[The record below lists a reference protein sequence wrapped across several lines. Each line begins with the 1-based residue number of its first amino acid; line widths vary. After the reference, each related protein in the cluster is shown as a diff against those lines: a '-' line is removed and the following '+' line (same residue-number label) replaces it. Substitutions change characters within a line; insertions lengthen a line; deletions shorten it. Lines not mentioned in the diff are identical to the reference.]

1 MIVTFP
7 FEDDPYYSAP
17 PPPSYE
23 TSSGAALTMP
33 ALSKKY
39 FDLAKSV
46 SGGVFP
52 VGMNRFWHGGVHLKG
67 TKPIRAVA
75 DGTIVAYR
83 LDSDY
88 TPSAF
93 DAQVASGAAGSRK
106 PPREFSSSFVLI
118 RHECEVN
125 NGATTIDRYTGAHF
139 YSLYANLMPAK
150 HMHDK
155 PLLPPFLTTGEK
167 LLTVYALR
175 GDEVTVV
182 AVKDDAHR
190 MVKVRVTDINS
201 AKVVEGWVE
210 HLYLDLDPAVPLVE
224 SAKVRIGY
232 PISSVYAHHPSERVW
247 RKLDS
252 VRTVSYPVRV
262 GEVIGYAGKTDG
274 PVGVLDDS
282 FHFEIFTA
290 ENALVKPMKPLVP
303 AEIKHPA
310 EAHQKYA
317 DGTMCD
323 GMGKVW
329 LTRAAT
335 LARNIT
341 LKGSTALTVSA
352 MQQHPSGSCFLAAVP
367 CGLDGT
373 PPVLD
378 SDLTCFKLFG
388 MDGTVHYAYADEA
401 NATAD
406 GRSFV
411 RDTWVTL
418 TTDSDWESRG
428 WKSYVDSELNTTD
441 DGFVEDDDEVML
453 KMLYAANKSSST
465 LSLDDLHTDGV
476 EAILRCTA
484 SQFHTEWDGDRNRKR
499 YIRLNNG
506 KDLSLP
512 KLTDIQFKAFLKDV
526 QQQQFWRDAKVCVDG
541 VSSPDMQLLTDRMS
555 VKNWHFHPIG
565 FLAQMRECL
574 TADAGLSEEA
584 FELEIRQN
592 WVIGLKYIDWRLEQ
606 LESWANANAPLP
618 EAPLPR
624 PTIVR
629 EYATLHTIHNVT
641 HSDFWSNFEYW
652 FGVTP
657 NDIVRPETQH
667 GSLAAA
673 PAGFHVYKYLK
684 GMREFFQHIS
694 MQRVVKGALG
704 FQAGAWVFPGMYTGK
719 NLAPVRSGFK
729 MEYINIGCQY
739 APYFKK
745 FNVRDPVDQNRME
758 VQLHE
763 VAHLENTAHAKDQ
776 KIELEM
782 TVPDPEKYNTD
793 TAYGAMRARI
803 LAEFTPNLALANAE
817 NIAFF
822 IESSKNE
829 R

>member
-17 PPPSYE
+17 PPASYK
-23 TSSGAALTMP
+23 TSNGAALTTP

-93 DAQVASGAAGSRK
+93 DAQVASGAASSRK

-125 NGATTIDRYTGAHF
+125 NGVTTVDRYTGAHF

-150 HMHDK
+150 HLHDK
-155 PLLPPFLTTGEK
+155 PLLPPFLTTGER

-201 AKVVEGWVE
+201 NKVVEGWVE
-210 HLYLDLDPAVPLVE
+210 HLYLDLDPEVPLVE
-224 SAKVRIGY
+224 SVKVRIGY
-232 PISSVYAHHPSERVW
+232 PISWVYAHHPSERVW

-252 VRTVSYPVRV
+252 VRTIDYPVRV

-274 PVGVLDDS
+274 PGGVLDDS

-303 AEIKHPA
+303 VEIKDPA
-310 EAHQKYA
+310 RSHQKYV
-317 DGTMCD
+317 DGKASD

-329 LTRAAT
+329 LTRAAM
-335 LARNIT
+335 LGRKHFDRRLVNI
-341 LKGSTALTVSA
+341 LPADLTPFP
-352 MQQHPSGSCFLAAVP
+352 QGSCFLAAIP
-367 CGLDGT
+367 CGRDGAQ
-373 PPVLD
+373 PISD
-378 SDLTCFKLFG
+378 SDLICFKLFA
-388 MDGTVHYAYADEA
+388 MDGAIYYAYANEA
-401 NATAD
+401 SATSD

-411 RDTWVTL
+411 LDAWVTL
-418 TTDSDWESRG
+418 TTDSDWEARG
-428 WKSYVDSELNTTD
+428 WKSYVDSELNAAD
-441 DGFVEDDDEVML
+441 DGFVEDDDAVMKAIL
-453 KMLYAANKSSST
+453 SRANKTVSA
-465 LSLDDLHTDGV
+465 LSLDDLRADGV
-476 EAILRCTA
+476 EGFLRTTTV
-484 SQFHTEWDGDRNRKR
+484 QFHTEWDSKRNDTRYKR
-499 YIRLNNG
+499 LRTG
-506 KDLSLP
+506 GSPSLP
-512 KLTDIQFKAFLKDV
+512 QLTDAQFKAFLQDI
-526 QQQQFWRDAKVCVDG
+526 QQQQFWRDAKIKTDG
-541 VSSPDMQLLTDRMS
+541 VSRPEFQPLSDRMNAKS
-555 VKNWHFHPIG
+555 WHFHPIG

-574 TADAGLSEEA
+574 TTDAWLSEES
-584 FELEIRQN
+584 FEQEIRHS
-592 WVIGLKYIDWRLEQ
+592 WVIGLKFIERRLKQ

-618 EAPLPR
+618 EEPVSR
-624 PTIVR
+624 PIIVR
-629 EYATLHTIHNVT
+629 EYATLHMINNVS
-641 HSDFWSNFEYW
+641 HFDFWSNFEYW
-652 FGVTP
+652 FGTTP
-657 NDIVRPETQH
+657 NDVARPETLH
-667 GSLAAA
+667 GKLAAA
-673 PAGFHVYKYLK
+673 PAGWHVYRYLK
-684 GMREFFQHIS
+684 GMRDFFKHIS
-694 MQRVVKGALG
+694 MLRLVKGALG
-704 FQAGAWVFPGMYTGK
+704 FQAGAWVYAGEYPNRK
-719 NLAPVRSGFK
+719 LIPAKSGFK
-729 MEYINIGCQY
+729 MECINIGCQY
-739 APYFKK
+739 GPSFISFKEK
-745 FNVRDPVDQNRME
+745 GTVDQNRME

-776 KIELEM
+776 KIELAA
-782 TVPDPEKYNTD
+782 TVLDPEGFDAN
-793 TAYGAMRARI
+793 TAYGARRARV
-803 LAEFTPNLALANAE
+803 LAEFTPDRALANAE

-822 IESSKNE
+822 IESVKNE
-829 R
+829 K

>member
-329 LTRAAT
+329 LTRAAF
-335 LARNIT
+335 LARKHFDIRLANILPT
-341 LKGSTALTVSA
+341 DLTSF
-352 MQQHPSGSCFLAAVP
+352 PRGSCFLAAIP
-367 CGLDGT
+367 CGRDGAQ
-373 PPVLD
+373 PISD
-378 SDLTCFKLFG
+378 SDLICFQLFG
-388 MDGTVHYAYADEA
+388 MDGSVYYAYADEA
-401 NATAD
+401 GAASD
-406 GRSFV
+406 SRSFV
-411 RDTWVTL
+411 RDAWVTL
-418 TTDSDWESRG
+418 TTDSDWEERG
-428 WKSYVDSELNTTD
+428 WRSYVDRELNTTD
-441 DGFVEDDDEVML
+441 DGFVEDDDAVIQAIL
-453 KMLYAANKSSST
+453 SAANKSSSS
-465 LSLDDLHTDGV
+465 LSLDDLHVNGV
-476 EAILRCTA
+476 EAILWA
-484 SQFHTEWDGDRNRKR
+484 AVVHFHTEWDSNLNERRYKR
-499 YIRLNNG
+499 LKNNENS
-506 KDLSLP
+506 SLLQ
-512 KLTDIQFKAFLKDV
+512 LTDVQFKAFLQDMEK
-526 QQQQFWRDAKVCVDG
+526 QQFWRDAKIKVDG
-541 VSSPDMQLLTDRMS
+541 VGHPEMHPSADQMNA
-555 VKNWHFHPIG
+555 KNWHFHPLG
-565 FLAQMRECL
+565 FLTQMRECL
-574 TADAGLSEEA
+574 TTDAWLSEEA

-592 WVIGLKYIDWRLEQ
+592 WMISLRFIEKRLKQ
-606 LESWANANAPLP
+606 LESWEDANAPLP
-618 EAPLPR
+618 EEPSPR
-624 PTIVR
+624 LAIVR
-629 EYATLHTIHNVT
+629 EYATWQTIHNVS

-657 NDIVRPETQH
+657 NGIVRPETLH
-667 GSLAAA
+667 GKFSPA
-673 PAGFHVYKYLK
+673 PAGFYVYKYLK
-684 GMREFFQHIS
+684 GMYDCFRHIS
-694 MQRVVKGALG
+694 MQRVVKGSLG
-704 FQAGAWVFPGMYTGK
+704 FRAGAWVFAGVYP
-719 NLAPVRSGFK
+719 NRELAPAKSSFK
-729 MEYINIGCQY
+729 MECVNIGCQY
-739 APYFKK
+739 GSSFAK
-745 FNVRDPVDQNRME
+745 FNIEGEVDQNRME
-758 VQLHE
+758 IQLHE

-776 KIELEM
+776 KIELAA
-782 TVPDPEKYNTD
+782 TVADPEKLNTN
-793 TAYGAMRARI
+793 TAYGAKRARV
-803 LAEFTPNLALANAE
+803 LAGFAPDRALANAE

-822 IESSKNE
+822 IESVKNE